1 MKLNELLYLTNTL
14 KTHHNNH
21 NKHKEILVS
30 IPKLSKTIKI
40 NYIIWN
46 IILMLVLPVIYWYGY
61 SNSLYDYQ
69 LLTTLIGGSFGTQV
83 LLIYNSKTLNYI
95 LYNMIDFS
103 NHDNN
108 KFLKFLLTKDNYE
121 FIINYFDTIEHKEDC
136 KKKIKTFLD
145 DKNIPYTDEDIS
157 YTSRLIPFC
166 ENIIRKSYG

>member
-14 KTHHNNH
+14 KTHHEIH
-21 NKHKEILVS
+21 NAQKIILDR
-30 IPKLSKTIKI
+30 IPKLSKTVKI
-40 NYIIWN
+40 YYIIWQ

-69 LLTTLIGGSFGTQV
+69 LLTTLICGSFGTHV
-83 LLIYNSKTLNYI
+83 FLIYNSKTLNYI

-108 KFLKFLLTKDNYE
+108 KFLKFLLTKNNYE
-121 FIINYFDTIEHKEDC
+121 FVINYFATIEHKEDC

-145 DKNIPYTDEDIS
+145 DNNIPYTNADIS
-157 YTSRLIPFC
+157 CTSSLIPFC
-166 ENIIRKSYG
+166 ENIIRKPYG